1 MRYAVIRDF
10 GKRDICQLAA
20 IALLSMSFALQA
32 AAAVPGRKKATAPP
46 VRVACVGNSITYGTG
61 IQDRARDSYPAQLQR
76 MLGPGYVRRGL
87 YINVSRVGNSLGGRF
102 DYADGLST
110 ADGKA
115 PATFEIAE
123 EEGLYHPA
131 TAVIAGCTV
140 VLTSPE
146 VKHPRASCAMAGS
159 HSHVPISSTAPR
171 CLLLPSEEKWVRTTD
186 GRGKTEI
193 SRLCSILF
201 CRYMKKYLRIV
212 VILQR
217 K

>member
-1 MRYAVIRDF
+1 M
-10 GKRDICQLAA
+10 
-20 IALLSMSFALQA
+20 
-32 AAAVPGRKKATAPP
+32 PGRKKATAPP

-87 YINVSRVGNSLGGRF
+87 YINVSRVGNSLVVRF

-110 ADGKA
+110 ANGKA
-115 PATFEIAE
+115 PSTFEIAE
-123 EEGLYHPA
+123 EEGLYYPA

-146 VKHPRASCAMAGS
+146 VKHPRLVRYGWQQFTRANLVNGASC
-159 HSHVPISSTAPR
+159 P
-171 CLLLPSEEKWVRTTD
+171 LLPSEAKWARTTD
-186 GRGKTEI
+186 GRWKTEI
-193 SRLCSILF
+193 SRLCLILF